1 MTTLIAGFRHSQ
13 ARFWQGELIPHWMP
27 GGKIP
32 EAVTLRE
39 AVLRIKHDKGSV
51 DGIYIVGPAQSE
63 EDLRLFTLFLDAA
76 HRNGIECLFQSDLES
91 IIKEHRL

>member
-39 AVLRIKHDKGSV
+39 AVLRIRHYKGTV
-51 DGIYIVGPAQSE
+51 DEVYIVGPAQSE
-63 EDLRLFTLFLDAA
+63 EDLRLFAVFLDAA
-76 HRNGIECLFQSDLES
+76 HRNGIEYLFQSDLEN
-91 IIKEHRL
+91 IIKEHRR